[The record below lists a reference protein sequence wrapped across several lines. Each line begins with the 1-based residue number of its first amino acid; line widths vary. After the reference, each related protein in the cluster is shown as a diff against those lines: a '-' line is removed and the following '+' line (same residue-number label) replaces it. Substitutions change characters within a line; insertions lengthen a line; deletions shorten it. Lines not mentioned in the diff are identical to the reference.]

1 MPPYSDDD
9 GRPTRSHGRRY
20 SRSTSTEP
28 YKRRSRS
35 NDRRRSRKSEDSR
48 SYLNP
53 DRRRHVSGDR
63 EQSRRNGE
71 SRSLDRSR
79 RHDTKDGDHRKD
91 YDPRHQDYD
100 DGRPPKRRR
109 SRSPSRSPRPGKA
122 PRSISPRPLK
132 RAAGPLPS
140 QKDAFTSIDITAVK
154 TTPPLEKQKPNFAP
168 TGRLAAESNTVKS
181 ASGAAIILKYHEPPE
196 SRKPSAAHQWRMYV
210 FKESQILDTVLLHE
224 RSCWLIGREAAVV
237 DYLVE
242 HPSTSKQH
250 AVIQFRYVEKR
261 NEFGDKTGKVRPYV
275 IDLESA
281 NGTKVNGDIVPAGR
295 YLELRDGDVVTFGE
309 STRDYVVQLPPPDD

>member
-1 MPPYSDDD
+1 M
-9 GRPTRSHGRRY
+9 
-20 SRSTSTEP
+20 
-28 YKRRSRS
+28 RRSRS
-35 NDRRRSRKSEDSR
+35 RDQGTSQKQKDSR
-48 SYLNP
+48 PYHSR
-53 DRRRHVSGDR
+53 DRRRHASEDR
-63 EQSRRNGE
+63 DQSRRNGE
-71 SRSLDRSR
+71 SRSLDSSR
-79 RHDTKDGDHRKD
+79 RHSTKDRDRKKD
-91 YDPRHQDYD
+91 YDTRGKYYD
-100 DGRPPKRRR
+100 DSRPSKRRR
-109 SRSPSRSPRPGKA
+109 SRSPSRSPRPREA

-140 QKDAFTSIDITAVK
+140 QQDAFTSTDTAIVK
-154 TTPPLEKQKPNFAP
+154 KTPPPEKQKPNFAQ

-181 ASGAAIILKYHEPPE
+181 ASGTAIILKYHEPPE
-196 SRKPSAAHQWRMYV
+196 SRKPSTSHPWRMYV

-224 RSCWLIGREAAVV
+224 SSCWLIGREAAVV

-281 NGTKVNGDIVPAGR
+281 NGTKVNGEVVPAGR
-295 YLELRDGDVVTFGE
+295 YLELRDGDVITFGE
-309 STRDYVVQLPPPDD
+309 STREYVVQLPPPDG